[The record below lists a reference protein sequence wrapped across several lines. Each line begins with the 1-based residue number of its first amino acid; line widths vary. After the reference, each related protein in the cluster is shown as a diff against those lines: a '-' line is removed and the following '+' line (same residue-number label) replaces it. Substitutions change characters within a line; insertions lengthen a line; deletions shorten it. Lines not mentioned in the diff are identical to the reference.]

1 MCRVLHTG
9 QDRPRAGVPL
19 NPHDSQPAL
28 PTHMVGSLW
37 TNRRLLAQM
46 SKRDVIGRYKGAAMG
61 MAWSFVT
68 PMLMLCVYTFVFS
81 VVFQARW
88 GGDLPDGKAHFAL
101 IMFVGMLVH
110 GLFSEVV
117 NRAPMLILANPNY
130 VKKVVFPLE
139 ILPVMAM
146 TSALFHAGVSAL
158 ILLAGLL
165 LLDGRIEWTFVFLPV
180 VLAPLVVLTIG
191 VGWFLAALGV
201 YLRDVGQVTSI
212 LTMVMLF
219 LAPVFYPVTALPAD
233 YRWVV
238 NANPLTFIIEQARDV
253 LIWGRMPDFA
263 GLAVYLLVAILFACT
278 GFFWFQKTRKGFA
291 DVL

>member
-1 MCRVLHTG
+1 
-9 QDRPRAGVPL
+9 
-19 NPHDSQPAL
+19 
-28 PTHMVGSLW
+28 
-37 TNRRLLAQM
+37 
-46 SKRDVIGRYKGAAMG
+46 MG
-61 MAWSFVT
+61 LAWSFVT

-88 GGDLPDGKAHFAL
+88 GGDPSQGKVHFAL

-139 ILPVMAM
+139 ILPVMSMASAM
-146 TSALFHAGVSAL
+146 FHASVSVL
-158 ILLAGLL
+158 ILLAALL
-165 LLDGRIEWTFVFLPV
+165 ILDGKLEWTSVFLPM
-180 VLAPLVVLTIG
+180 VLAPLIVLTVG

-212 LTMVMLF
+212 LTTVMLF
-219 LAPVFYPVTALPAD
+219 LAPVFYPITALPQN

-238 NANPLTFIIEQARDV
+238 NVNPVSFIIEQARDI
-253 LIWGRMPDFA
+253 LIWGHMPNFL
-263 GLAVYLLVAILFACT
+263 GLGLYFIVAILVACC

>member
-1 MCRVLHTG
+1 MLRVLWSN
-9 QDRPRAGVPL
+9 RA
-19 NPHDSQPAL
+19 
-28 PTHMVGSLW
+28 
-37 TNRRLLAQM
+37 LLAQM
-46 SKRDVIGRYKGAAMG
+46 SRRDVIGRYKGAAMG
-61 MAWSFVT
+61 LAWSFLT

-88 GGDLPDGKAHFAL
+88 GGDIPDGKAHFAL
-101 IMFVGMLVH
+101 VMFVGMLVH

-117 NRAPMLILANPNY
+117 NRAPTLVLANPNY

-146 TSALFHAGVSAL
+146 ASALFHASVSAL
-158 ILLAGLL
+158 ILLVGLL
-165 LLDGRIEWTFVFLPV
+165 VLDSRIEWTSVFLPV
-180 VLAPLVVLTIG
+180 VLAPLVVLTVG

-212 LTMVMLF
+212 LTIVMLF
-219 LAPVFYPVTALPAD
+219 LAPVFYPITALPQS

-263 GLAVYLLVAILFACT
+263 GLGIYLVVAIVVAAA

>member
-1 MCRVLHTG
+1 MLRT
-9 QDRPRAGVPL
+9 
-19 NPHDSQPAL
+19 
-28 PTHMVGSLW
+28 LW
-37 TNRRLLAQM
+37 SNRTLLAQM

-61 MAWSFVT
+61 LAWSFLT

-88 GGDLPDGKAHFAL
+88 GGDIPDGKAHFAL
-101 IMFVGMLVH
+101 VMFVGMLVH

-117 NRAPMLILANPNY
+117 NRAPTLVLANPNY

-146 TSALFHAGVSAL
+146 ASALFHASVSAL
-158 ILLAGLL
+158 ILLVGLL
-165 LLDGRIEWTFVFLPV
+165 VLDGRVEWTSVFLPV
-180 VLAPLVVLTIG
+180 VLAPLVVLTVG
-191 VGWFLAALGV
+191 VAWFLAALGV

-219 LAPVFYPVTALPAD
+219 MAPVFYPITALPQD

-238 NANPLTFIIEQARDV
+238 NANPLTFIIEQARNV

-263 GLAVYLLVAILFACT
+263 GLGIYLLVAVLVAAA

>member
-1 MCRVLHTG
+1 MLRVLWSN
-9 QDRPRAGVPL
+9 RA
-19 NPHDSQPAL
+19 
-28 PTHMVGSLW
+28 
-37 TNRRLLAQM
+37 LLAQM
-46 SKRDVIGRYKGAAMG
+46 SRRDVIGRYKGAAMG
-61 MAWSFVT
+61 LAWSFLT

-88 GGDLPDGKAHFAL
+88 GGDIPDGKAHFAL
-101 IMFVGMLVH
+101 VMFVGMLVH

-117 NRAPMLILANPNY
+117 NRAPTLVLANPNY

-146 TSALFHAGVSAL
+146 ASALFHASVSAL
-158 ILLAGLL
+158 ILLVGLL
-165 LLDGRIEWTFVFLPV
+165 VLDSRIEWTSVFLPV
-180 VLAPLVVLTIG
+180 VLAPLVVLTVG

-219 LAPVFYPVTALPAD
+219 LAPVFYPITALPQS

-263 GLAVYLLVAILFACT
+263 GLGIYLVVAIVVAAA